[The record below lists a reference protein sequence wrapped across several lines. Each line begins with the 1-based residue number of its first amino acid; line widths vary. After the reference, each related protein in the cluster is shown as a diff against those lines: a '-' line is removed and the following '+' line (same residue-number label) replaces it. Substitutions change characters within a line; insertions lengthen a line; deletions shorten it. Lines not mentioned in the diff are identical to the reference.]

1 MFNQGFYFD
10 KLFANCYPMLAWF
23 TFSMIAIAI
32 MSAEFSS
39 QLITK
44 LSLKLSKESATDVQ
58 DLINSQKKIL
68 FPEVLSSELEHNALL
83 NDLSN
88 KAIKD
93 DTSNLEITE
102 LFTNDKIINLV
113 AKGEAALVLFEVPFK
128 SLLFL
133 FKPEMESHP
142 KFICLKQ
149 WSKNWIIVL
158 ALNRNLNNTFRENL
172 KFRYK

>member
-1 MFNQGFYFD
+1 MFNQGFYYD
-10 KLFANCYPMLAWF
+10 KMLANCYPMLAWF
-23 TFSMIAIAI
+23 IFSMIAIAI
-32 MSAEFSS
+32 ISAEFSS

-68 FPEVLSSELEHNALL
+68 FPEFFSSELEHNALL

-93 DTSNLEITE
+93 RTANLEITQ
-102 LFTNDKIINLV
+102 LFTNDNLTNLV
-113 AKGEAALVLFEVPFK
+113 SKGEAAIVLFEVPFK
-128 SLLFL
+128 SLLFQ

-142 KFICLKQ
+142 KFLCLKQ
-149 WSKNWIIVL
+149 WFKNWIIVL
-158 ALNRNLNNTFRENL
+158 ALNINLNNTFRENL
-172 KFRYK
+172 KFR